1 MYKRHVHAKSSKALK
16 PRAHTLRVAIK
27 LNVLRLLL
35 AVAIHTVIVE
45 WQ

>member
-16 PRAHTLRVAIK
+16 PHTLIVQANE

-35 AVAIHTVIVE
+35 AVAVHTVVVE